1 MDHVARCDTRFT
13 RTGDLEKRFKGFA
26 RRPVS
31 GSRSMQLIRRLA
43 FTLPE
48 LLVSIVIAGVITG
61 AIVTTLV
68 RQQRFYSAANEILD
82 VRAQLRDAADVL
94 ASDVRGAVVAGYGVP
109 VMSDSAI
116 ELYTS
121 IGTSIACSA
130 PTGLAIGLAPS
141 VLANGNTLTSLLAT
155 PDTGDLAAVYTI
167 PGGNIDSAGWETRR
181 VAAFAGRSLSS
192 SCAAST
198 GFTTL
203 ADAAAGA
210 TGYQLTLAS
219 TTATA
224 PRKGAPIR
232 FIRRARYSIYKSS
245 DGLWYLGYRRCGASP
260 VPSCA
265 AIQPL
270 SGPYRAYGKK
280 GTASGLQF
288 RYFDAAGVEL
298 PPGSSGTTLARVDIV
313 LRGESA
319 RRVAMAGDAQTTFRD
334 STIVSVS
341 PRNRAR

>member
-1 MDHVARCDTRFT
+1 MRLSH
-13 RTGDLEKRFKGFA
+13 
-26 RRPVS
+26 RP
-31 GSRSMQLIRRLA
+31 A
-43 FTLPE
+43 FSLPE
-48 LLVSIVIAGVITG
+48 LLVSIAIAGVVTG

-68 RQQRFYSAANEILD
+68 RQQRFYGAANEILG

-94 ASDVRGAVVAGYGVP
+94 ASDIRGAAIAGYGVP

-121 IGTSIACSA
+121 IGTSIACAA
-130 PTGLAIGLAPS
+130 PSGLSLGLAPS

-155 PDTGDLAAVYTI
+155 PDTADLVSIYTI
-167 PGGNIDSAGWETRR
+167 PGGNIDSAKWETRR
-181 VAAFAGRSLSS
+181 IAGFAGRALAS

-219 TTATA
+219 ATSTIS
-224 PRKGAPIR
+224 RQGAPVR
-232 FIRRARYSIYKSS
+232 FLRRSRYSIYKSS
-245 DGLWYLGYRRCGASP
+245 DGRWYLGYRRCNVFGP
-260 VPSCA
+260 PPCA

-270 SGPYRAYGKK
+270 SGPYRPYGKR
-280 GTASGLQF
+280 GTGSGLSF
-288 RYFDAAGVEL
+288 RYFDAAGSEL
-298 PPGSSGTTLARVDIV
+298 APGSNGLNLARVDIV

-319 RRVAMAGDAQTTFRD
+319 RRVAMAGDVKNTFND

-341 PRNRAR
+341 PRNRSR